1 MNKKNPCII
10 IIKLRAAFHLLLA
23 DPLVKSNQSNNS
35 SDGGM
40 IERLPG
46 GGGQCLVCG
55 RAFSGLRNAKRHY
68 NTVHLQENS
77 PCRCPVCKK
86 TFLRKEL
93 MKDHLRRKHKMYK
106 DMYKSLL
113 GYPTKT
119 TSSQVQPKIENPEIL
134 RPETVLHEGGSHH
147 QLLGEGCSSLSSGT
161 GSTSGLSL
169 QIQHHHQQRPPMPV
183 LPLLKWP
190 PSENS
195 AAEVEGGPLSVLR
208 PEVILSDNISDAAA
222 SNNSNSVQVKNEPL
236 EPAPNSDDD
245 Q

>member
-1 MNKKNPCII
+1 
-10 IIKLRAAFHLLLA
+10 
-23 DPLVKSNQSNNS
+23 
-35 SDGGM
+35 
-40 IERLPG
+40 
-46 GGGQCLVCG
+46 
-55 RAFSGLRNAKRHY
+55 
-68 NTVHLQENS
+68 
-77 PCRCPVCKK
+77 
-86 TFLRKEL
+86 
-93 MKDHLRRKHKMYK
+93 
-106 DMYKSLL
+106 MYKSLL
-113 GYPTKT
+113 GYPPTKT

-169 QIQHHHQQRPPMPV
+169 QIQHHHQQRPPMPPV

>member
-1 MNKKNPCII
+1 
-10 IIKLRAAFHLLLA
+10 
-23 DPLVKSNQSNNS
+23 
-35 SDGGM
+35 
-40 IERLPG
+40 
-46 GGGQCLVCG
+46 
-55 RAFSGLRNAKRHY
+55 
-68 NTVHLQENS
+68 
-77 PCRCPVCKK
+77 
-86 TFLRKEL
+86 

-208 PEVILSDNISDAAA
+208 PEVILSDNISADAAA

>member
-1 MNKKNPCII
+1 M
-10 IIKLRAAFHLLLA
+10 
-23 DPLVKSNQSNNS
+23 KSNQSSLS

-113 GYPTKT
+113 GTSASGSGPSKAAGAGPSLQVLQST
-119 TSSQVQPKIENPEIL
+119 TSAAPKWPTEAEGGPLSVL
-134 RPETVLHEGGSHH
+134 RPETVLHEGPH
-147 QLLGEGCSSLSSGT
+147 QLLGSG
-161 GSTSGLSL
+161 GPL
-169 QIQHHHQQRPPMPV
+169 QVQQRPVFPP
-183 LPLLKWP
+183 KWQ
-190 PSENS
+190 SEN
-195 AAEVEGGPLSVLR
+195 EVEGGPLSVLR
-208 PEVILSDNISDAAA
+208 PETVLHEGPHHSLMSVSDPNIST
-222 SNNSNSVQVKNEPL
+222 SPNSVQVKNEPL
-236 EPAPNSDDD
+236 ENSDAD

>member
-1 MNKKNPCII
+1 
-10 IIKLRAAFHLLLA
+10 
-23 DPLVKSNQSNNS
+23 
-35 SDGGM
+35 
-40 IERLPG
+40 
-46 GGGQCLVCG
+46 
-55 RAFSGLRNAKRHY
+55 
-68 NTVHLQENS
+68 
-77 PCRCPVCKK
+77 
-86 TFLRKEL
+86 

-161 GSTSGLSL
+161 AGSTSGLSL
-169 QIQHHHQQRPPMPV
+169 QIQHHQQRPPMPSV